1 MRITESAQMVLAGD
15 IGGTNARLR
24 LYERKGKRIL
34 DEAVLPSRGAA
45 SLSVLLREYL
55 SKRKGRV
62 VAAVLGVAGPVVGGV
77 ADVTNLPWK
86 VIDERKLSKELR
98 IPKVLLINDLA
109 AGAVGCA
116 RVHPLARKV
125 ISKGKPQKGGNIAV
139 IAAGTG
145 LGQAGLVWDGSRSEY
160 VHWATEGGHC
170 DYAPTS
176 DLEVELW
183 SYLRSLFNGG
193 HVSIERALSGPGLG
207 RIYDFFVNRHGGE
220 SLEVAERLASGD
232 RNANIA
238 TLGLAKASPAAAD
251 AVDLFAR
258 IYGTEAGNLTLKS
271 LGLGGVYLLG
281 RIAATIIPR
290 KKAIFLEGMRYKGR
304 MGELL
309 ARVPVTVV
317 TDRFVG
323 LTGAGYLAAR
333 LASQL

>member
-24 LYERKGKRIL
+24 LYERRGKRIL
-34 DEAVLPSRGAA
+34 DEAVLPSRGVA

-55 SKRKGRV
+55 SKRKGKV

-86 VIDERKLSKELR
+86 VIDERKLAKELR
-98 IPKVLLINDLA
+98 IPKVSLINDLA
-109 AGAVGCA
+109 AGAVGCT
-116 RVHPLARKV
+116 RVHASAREV

-145 LGQAGLVWDGSRSEY
+145 LGQAALVWDGSEY
-160 VHWATEGGHC
+160 VPSATEGGHC

-176 DLEVELW
+176 ELEVELW
-183 SYLRSLFNGG
+183 SYLRNLFNTG
-193 HVSIERALSGPGLG
+193 HVSVERALSGPGLG

-220 SLEVAERLASGD
+220 SLEIAERLASGD

-238 TLGLAKASPAAAD
+238 TLGLAKASPATGD

-258 IYGTEAGNLTLKS
+258 IYGAEAGNLTLKS

-281 RIAATIIPR
+281 RIATTIIPR

-333 LASQL
+333 LASQV